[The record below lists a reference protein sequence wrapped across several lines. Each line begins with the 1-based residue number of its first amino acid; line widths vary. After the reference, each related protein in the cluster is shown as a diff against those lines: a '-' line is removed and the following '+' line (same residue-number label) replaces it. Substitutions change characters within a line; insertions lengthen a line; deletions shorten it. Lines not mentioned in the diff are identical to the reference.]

1 MLSDLDFSPTCIAAY
16 EDMLAVGGQRSQLL
30 VKHTASNW
38 SALKSL
44 GGAINNCIAM
54 YMSSEGPRVM
64 VGNNDETIKVV
75 SIPDLGT
82 VTTLPI
88 GSAVNYISVNPDQ
101 TLMACVGDST
111 DVMVFGL
118 REQDRYPMV
127 HVLKMNDSGFGLSWN
142 KTGTQLAA
150 GSQDGTVH
158 VWDMRSTKRLAHIQ
172 GAQNPPKGAIRNVKF
187 SQSGSVDLLAFS
199 EHTSVVN
206 LVDARTF
213 EGCDAIRVSQSPDID
228 VNISGIAFTPDSK
241 SLVVGLENGALEY
254 RIDMKSRHAFPHGQL
269 L

>member
-1 MLSDLDFSPTCIAAY
+1 
-16 EDMLAVGGQRSQLL
+16 
-30 VKHTASNW
+30 
-38 SALKSL
+38 
-44 GGAINNCIAM
+44 
-54 YMSSEGPRVM
+54 M

-118 REQDRYPMV
+118 GEQDRYPMV

-172 GAQNPPKGAIRNVKF
+172 GNQNPPKGAIRNVKF

-213 EGCDAIRVSQSPDID
+213 EDCDAIRVSQSPDID